1 MACTPNGNSQMI
13 NPAELIELADRIDN
27 RLGPIS
33 GRMADRIAVLL
44 RQIAMTQNAGSPLPK
59 TPAGGDAA

>member
-1 MACTPNGNSQMI
+1 MI